1 MGFGFYPTVFL
12 STEQPRF
19 KAPGPNMASYSSSES
34 TTLHCFFRARPGLEL
49 CDDVSILWRILSRIY
64 VRTLC
69 RSATNYGQ
77 WGARAAGRIPRT
89 ENRQRRAEDKL
100 ERGKGAS
107 DSRARCLSQG
117 QGSDHEDSQPS
128 RYDCHREGQMK
139 TDRQTVSLRRE
150 GAAGQAWKRTGG
162 WLWIQWDTGLMGYEF
177 LTGKTPRYQMT
188 VKPQWSWRAKELEA
202 KDISSPS
209 FQWFLLLHWRS
220 RILIA
225 PKVERNFFVFCS
237 SAHTADRIK
246 LKTEV

>member
-34 TTLHCFFRARPGLEL
+34 TTLQCFFRARPGLEL

-69 RSATNYGQ
+69 RSATNYRQ

-107 DSRARCLSQG
+107 GSRARCLSQG
-117 QGSDHEDSQPS
+117 QGSDHEDSKPS
-128 RYDCHREGQMK
+128 RYDCHREGQIGDEQ
-139 TDRQTVSLRRE
+139 TDRQTVSEEGGSCGAGLKKDRWVIVDTMGHRFNGIWVSNRE
-150 GAAGQAWKRTGG
+150 NT
-162 WLWIQWDTGLMGYEF
+162 
-177 LTGKTPRYQMT
+177 
-188 VKPQWSWRAKELEA
+188 
-202 KDISSPS
+202 
-209 FQWFLLLHWRS
+209 
-220 RILIA
+220 
-225 PKVERNFFVFCS
+225 KVPNDC
-237 SAHTADRIK
+237 
-246 LKTEV
+246 